1 MIVKVDLFDSS
12 SAFGP
17 LADRMRPLKLGDF
30 YGQEHLLGE
39 GKVLREAIEKDK
51 IFSAIFWGPP
61 GSGKTT
67 LAQIMANETKRD
79 FVRVSAV
86 VSNVAEI
93 KRIIAGAQ
101 ENQKLYDKQTILFID
116 EIHRFN
122 KAQQDV
128 LLPYVEKGTVT
139 LIGATT
145 ENPSFEVIGPLLSR
159 SRVLVLYP
167 LSSDHIKRIVNLAL
181 KDTKRGLG
189 GKKLKIDKEALEVLA
204 QAANGDARF
213 ALTTLEI
220 AADLIRQ
227 KRITK
232 EVIVEAMQ
240 KKMAFYDKKADYHY
254 DTISAFIKSM
264 RGGKTDAAL
273 HYLARMIE
281 AGEDPI
287 FIARRM
293 VIFASEDIGNA
304 QPTALVLSTS
314 CMQAVHMIGMPE
326 ATLILAQ
333 VVTYLSEAPK
343 SIASTEAI
351 GAALSDVR
359 SGELDPIPLHLR
371 NAPTKLMKELGYG
384 KGHVRY
390 PWRSTS
396 ASAGRDGDDLSTHST
411 SSGSSTEGQEYM
423 PKNLVGR
430 KYYKKPEKK

>member
-1 MIVKVDLFDSS
+1 MS
-12 SAFGP
+12 P
-17 LADRMRPLKLGDF
+17 LADRMRPTKLAEF
-30 YGQEHLLGE
+30 FGQEHLVAP
-39 GKVLREAIEKDK
+39 GKLLESSIKLDK
-51 IFSAIFWGPP
+51 VFSAIFWGPP

-67 LAQIMANETKRD
+67 LAQIIAGETKAD
-79 FVRVSAV
+79 FVKISAV
-86 VSNVAEI
+86 ASNVAEM
-93 KRIIAGAQ
+93 KKIIADAKNKK
-101 ENQKLYDKQTILFID
+101 ELYGKKTILFID

-128 LLPYVEKGTVT
+128 LLPHVEAGIVT

-167 LSSDHIKRIVNLAL
+167 LTPEQIKKIVNLAL
-181 KDTKRGLG
+181 ADSKRGLG
-189 GKKLKIDKEALEVLA
+189 SKKLKIERDALDALA
-204 QAANGDARF
+204 AASTGDARF

-220 AADLIRQ
+220 ASELIG
-227 KRITK
+227 KGKIIKK
-232 EVIVEAMQ
+232 ENIVEAMQ
-240 KKMAFYDKKADYHY
+240 KKASYYDKKADYHY

-304 QPTALVLSTS
+304 QPTALVLATST
-314 CMQAVHMIGMPE
+314 MQAVHMIGMPE

-333 VVTYLSEAPK
+333 TVSYLAEAPK

-351 GAALSDVR
+351 GAALADVQA
-359 SGELDPIPLHLR
+359 GKLDPIPLHLR
-371 NAPTKLMKELGYG
+371 NAPTKLMKELDYG

-390 PWRSTS
+390 PWRDDPN
-396 ASAGRDGDDLSTHST
+396 AGGM
-411 SSGSSTEGQEYM
+411 EYM

-430 KYYKKPEKK
+430 KYYESPKKKSV

>member
-1 MIVKVDLFDSS
+1 MVVSDNLFSAGSS
-12 SAFGP
+12 NAP
-17 LADRMRPLKLGDF
+17 LADRMRPTKLSEF
-30 YGQEHLLGE
+30 FGQEHIVGPGRLLE
-39 GKVLREAIEKDK
+39 SSIKNDNV
-51 IFSAIFWGPP
+51 FSAILWGPP

-67 LAQIMANETKRD
+67 LAQIIAGETKAD
-79 FVRVSAV
+79 FVKISAV
-86 VSNVAEI
+86 ASNVAEM
-93 KRIIAGAQ
+93 KKIIADAK
-101 ENQKLYDKQTILFID
+101 NKKDLYGTKTILFID

-128 LLPYVEKGTVT
+128 LLPHVESGTVT

-167 LSSDHIKRIVNLAL
+167 LSSEHIKKIVKQAIG
-181 KDTKRGLG
+181 DTKRGLG
-189 GKKLKIDKEALEVLA
+189 LTKLKIDPDALETLA
-204 QAANGDARF
+204 EAASGDARF

-220 AADLIRQ
+220 ASETIG
-227 KRITK
+227 KSKIIK
-232 EVIVEAMQ
+232 EENIVEAMQ
-240 KKMAFYDKKADYHY
+240 KKASYYDKKADYHY

-264 RGGKTDAAL
+264 RAGKTDAAL

-304 QPTALVLSTS
+304 APTALVLATST
-314 CMQAVHMIGMPE
+314 MQAVHMIGMPE

-333 VVTYLSEAPK
+333 TVSYLSEAPK

-351 GAALSDVR
+351 GAALTDVR
-359 SGELDPIPLHLR
+359 GGKLDPIPLHLR
-371 NAPTKLMKELGYG
+371 NASTKLMKELDYG

-390 PWRSTS
+390 PWRDDPN
-396 ASAGRDGDDLSTHST
+396 AGGM
-411 SSGSSTEGQEYM
+411 EYM
-423 PKNLVGR
+423 PKNLVGK
-430 KYYKKPEKK
+430 KYYKKPETRR

>member
-1 MIVKVDLFDSS
+1 MDLFDSS
-12 SAFGP
+12 SNKSADRQTP
-17 LADRMRPLKLGDF
+17 LADRMRPTKLSEF
-30 YGQEHLLGE
+30 FGQEHLVGP
-39 GKVLREAIEKDK
+39 GKLLESSIKSDK
-51 IFSAIFWGPP
+51 VFSAILWGPP

-67 LAQIMANETKRD
+67 LAQIIANETKAD
-79 FVRVSAV
+79 FVKISAV
-86 VSNVAEI
+86 ASNVAEM
-93 KRIIAGAQ
+93 KKIIAEA
-101 ENQKLYDKQTILFID
+101 KDKKDLYDKKTILFID

-128 LLPYVEKGTVT
+128 LLPHVEAGTVT

-167 LSSDHIKRIVNLAL
+167 LSAGHIKKIVNLAL
-181 KDTKRGLG
+181 RDSRRGLG
-189 GKKLKIDKEALEVLA
+189 AKKIKIEKDALEALA
-204 QAANGDARF
+204 AAANGDARF

-220 AADLIRQ
+220 AS
-227 KRITK
+227 
-232 EVIVEAMQ
+232 EVIDKVGKGKRVEKVRMIRKADVVEAMQ
-240 KKMAFYDKKADYHY
+240 KKMAYYDKKADYHY

-304 QPTALVLSTS
+304 MPTALVIATS

-351 GAALSDVR
+351 SAALADVR
-359 SGELDPIPLHLR
+359 TGELDSIPLHLR
-371 NAPTKLMKELGYG
+371 NAPTKLMKELDYG

-390 PWRSTS
+390 PWMDENKEKET
-396 ASAGRDGDDLSTHST
+396 L
-411 SSGSSTEGQEYM
+411 EYM

-430 KYYKKPEKK
+430 KYYESPKKK

>member
-1 MIVKVDLFDSS
+1 MSDDLFSADSS
-12 SAFGP
+12 NAP
-17 LADRMRPLKLGDF
+17 LADRMRPNKLTEF
-30 YGQEHLLGE
+30 FGQEHLVAP
-39 GKVLREAIEKDK
+39 GKLLESAIRNDK
-51 IFSAIFWGPP
+51 VFSAIFWGPP

-67 LAQIMANETKRD
+67 LAQIIAQETKAEY
-79 FVRVSAV
+79 VSISAV
-86 VSNVAEI
+86 ASNVAEM
-93 KRIIAGAQ
+93 KKIIADAKNKK
-101 ENQKLYDKQTILFID
+101 ELYGKKTILFID

-128 LLPYVEKGTVT
+128 LLPHVEVGTVT

-167 LSSDHIKRIVNLAL
+167 LSSDQIKKIVNQAL
-181 KDTKRGLG
+181 RDTKRGLG
-189 GKKLKIDKEALEVLA
+189 QRRLKIDRGALETLA
-204 QAANGDARF
+204 AAASGDARF

-220 AADLIRQ
+220 AAEIIGSGNPTSLKLRGVTNRKTIS
-227 KRITK
+227 K
-232 EVIVEAMQ
+232 ENIVEAMQ
-240 KKMAFYDKKADYHY
+240 KKASYYDKKADYHF

-293 VIFASEDIGNA
+293 VIFASEDVGNA
-304 QPTALVLSTS
+304 MPTALVIATS
-314 CMQAVHMIGMPE
+314 AMQAVHMIGMPE
-326 ATLILAQ
+326 ASLILAQ
-333 VVTYLSEAPK
+333 TASYLSEAPK

-351 GAALSDVR
+351 GAALADVAA
-359 SGELDPIPLHLR
+359 GELDPIPLHLR
-371 NAPTKLMKELGYG
+371 NAPTKLMKELDYG

-390 PWRSTS
+390 PWRDDPN
-396 ASAGRDGDDLSTHST
+396 AGGM
-411 SSGSSTEGQEYM
+411 EYM

-430 KYYKKPEKK
+430 KYYESPKKKSV

>member
-1 MIVKVDLFDSS
+1 MDLFES
-12 SAFGP
+12 SADTKAP
-17 LADRMRPLKLGDF
+17 LADRMRPTKLSEF
-30 YGQEHLLGE
+30 FGQEHILGE
-39 GKVLREAIEKDK
+39 GKVLKEAIAKDK
-51 IFSAIFWGPP
+51 LFSAIFWGPP

-67 LAQIMANETKRD
+67 LAQIMANETKAD
-79 FVRVSAV
+79 FIRISAV
-86 VSNVAEI
+86 VSNVAEM
-93 KRIIAGAQ
+93 KKIIADAKNKI
-101 ENQKLYDKQTILFID
+101 ELYGKKTILFID

-128 LLPYVEKGTVT
+128 LLPHVEVGTVT

-167 LSSDHIKRIVNLAL
+167 LSTFHIKKIINLAL
-181 KDTKRGLG
+181 KDTARGLG
-189 GKKLKIDKEALEVLA
+189 ALKLKMELEALEVLA
-204 QAANGDARF
+204 TCANGDARF

-220 AADLIRQ
+220 ASEMLGRAKTI
-227 KRITK
+227 KK
-232 EVIVEAMQ
+232 ENIVEATAR
-240 KKMAFYDKKADYHY
+240 KASYYDKKADYHY

-293 VIFASEDIGNA
+293 VIFASEDVGNA
-304 QPTALVLSTS
+304 APTALVLATS

-326 ATLILAQ
+326 ASLILAQ
-333 VVTYLSEAPK
+333 TVSYLSEAPK
-343 SIASTEAI
+343 SVASTEAI
-351 GAALSDVR
+351 SAALADVQ
-359 SGELDPIPLHLR
+359 SGKLDPIPLHLR

-390 PWRSTS
+390 PWR
-396 ASAGRDGDDLSTHST
+396 DDPGAHST
-411 SSGSSTEGQEYM
+411 SSGSSTGGMEYM
-423 PKNLVGR
+423 PKNLVGK
-430 KYYKKPEKK
+430 KYYKSPKRG